1 MLSILL
7 LPGFGVRIEPT
18 FLYTNY
24 IELSQAQLPL
34 LYTAIALRTQF
45 TKCVP
50 ETNAATEELGD
61 LLQF

>member
-18 FLYTNY
+18 FLHAKYT
-24 IELSQAQLPL
+24 ELSQAQLPL
-34 LYTAIALRTQF
+34 LDTAIALQTQF

-50 ETNAATEELGD
+50 ETNAVTEELGD